1 MAQKSDARMT
11 AMGGPLERSL
21 RGRDDLVFK
30 SLDQIS
36 QWPWNADFF
45 PHLIA
50 AVALGGILVLFYA
63 L

>member
-1 MAQKSDARMT
+1 MT

-36 QWPWNADFF
+36 QWPWNADLF

>member
-1 MAQKSDARMT
+1 MT
-11 AMGGPLERSL
+11 AMGKHFEQSL

-30 SLDQIS
+30 SLGQIS
-36 QWPWNADFF
+36 RWPWNADFF